1 MFYSKVENMAS
12 KTQGTFLPSEVFFM
26 AEDVEVTVIPRQSM
40 DSLKLI
46 GLRVPKLQPMRRA
59 VVPLWLALLLK
70 KQSRLNVVPPEWL
83 TEENLK
89 KVHEEEVSQPAFAKL
104 PWHWMEVG
112 QAILEGAPDDL
123 GSPSH
128 VIRDLL
134 RDIREARQAKIRAG
148 VKELNES
155 HMRMDNVGLMEI
167 NEIRPFVSSVMDELR
182 RYSDLEVG
190 NDQGDEEE

>member
-1 MFYSKVENMAS
+1 
-12 KTQGTFLPSEVFFM
+12 M
-26 AEDVEVTVIPRQSM
+26 AEDAEITVIPRQSL
-40 DSLKLI
+40 DSIKLI

-59 VVPLWLALLLK
+59 TVPLWLAILLK
-70 KQSRLNVVPPEWL
+70 KQSRLNVVPPEWIQ
-83 TEENLK
+83 EENLR
-89 KVHEEEVSQPAFAKL
+89 KVHEEEISQPAFAQL
-104 PWHWMEVG
+104 PWNWIEIG

-167 NEIRPFVSSVMDELR
+167 NEIRPFVSQVMDELR
-182 RYSDLEVG
+182 KFNDLEDNG
-190 NDQGDEEE
+190 EEDDDDDE